1 VDAGAQLVAVEFGG
15 SLKAEHAT
23 GRNMTPFVELEWGHD
38 AYPLMWQIKGLPDL
52 KSILN
57 PEVVVSADPQP
68 HLQNRPGPTWR
79 HRLSRAGVT
88 ARSSQSGTPLCSA

>member
-38 AYPLMWQIKGLPDL
+38 AYPLMRQIKGLPDL